1 MANNYNPTPTSAQ
14 VAAIISEIFGIA
26 VYRPAP
32 ERPAATQPTF
42 QSVDFVGK
50 ADAEA
55 VSDFNLPV
63 FGVVKFK
70 GGSYNI
76 YNERGQVV
84 KQHMNDFVLPY
95 SCIVDFSREK
105 IITETQTLGGTGTVK
120 ELYGLGDWQI
130 NISGI
135 AFGNRSDSSAEA
147 HRIVAELTQ
156 WANICDS
163 ISVEGE
169 VFGSKD
175 IDNIVIKKLDIK
187 PIEAKFDVIPFTI
200 EAASDEPIELII

>member
-1 MANNYNPTPTSAQ
+1 MANNYNPTPAQ

-42 QSVDFVGK
+42 RSVDFVGK

-70 GGSYNI
+70 GGSYNT

-84 KQHMNDFVLPY
+84 KQRMNDFVLPY

>member
-1 MANNYNPTPTSAQ
+1 MANNYNTTPAQ

-26 VYRPAP
+26 VYRPAH
-32 ERPAATQPTF
+32 ERPAPSQPTF
-42 QSVDFVGK
+42 RSVDFVGK

-70 GGSYNI
+70 GGSYNT

-84 KQHMNDFVLPY
+84 KQRMNDFVLPY

-135 AFGNRSDSSAEA
+135 AFGNRSDPSAEA
-147 HRIVAELTQ
+147 HRIVADLTR

-169 VFGSKD
+169 IFGSKD

-200 EAASDEPIELII
+200 EAVSDEPIELII

>member
-1 MANNYNPTPTSAQ
+1 MANNYNPTPAQ

-26 VYRPAP
+26 VYRHAP
-32 ERPAATQPTF
+32 ERPAPSQPTF
-42 QSVDFVGK
+42 RSVDFVGK
-50 ADAEA
+50 ANNAEA

-84 KQHMNDFVLPY
+84 KQRMNDFVLPY